1 MLLRGVTYGQT
12 IFFSISKMEKMKKIS
27 YADSPIEK
35 TKQTWLLFKKFITLC
50 VPKPVLGTVCSYKF
64 LQVKAR
70 HP

>member
-1 MLLRGVTYGQT
+1 
-12 IFFSISKMEKMKKIS
+12 MEKMKKIS